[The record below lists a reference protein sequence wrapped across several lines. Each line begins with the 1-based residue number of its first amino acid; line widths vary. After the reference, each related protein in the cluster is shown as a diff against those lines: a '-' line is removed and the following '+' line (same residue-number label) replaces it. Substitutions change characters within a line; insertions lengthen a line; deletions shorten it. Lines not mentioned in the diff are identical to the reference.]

1 MSPACRAFPF
11 ALLLL
16 AWPQAHGGLW
26 DDLRQGATE
35 AVEKGKAAAGGAVRA
50 TKDFAGEA
58 VDVTKDVAGKAAAKG
73 EAFVS
78 DTKEHF
84 QREGTPEAQRAE
96 SDALAYQAMDRLF
109 VDDPEA
115 HGLFD
120 RCFGYAVFEL
130 RQVSFGVTAGYGY
143 GVARERESK
152 IPTYMQVA
160 TGGAGYSLGVGGF
173 AFQLVM
179 LFEDEATYRRFL
191 AEGIE
196 GRAEAATMV
205 GDQTDSLAKE
215 FREGLV
221 VYKLT
226 GQGFKVSAGLIGM
239 RFWPD
244 EALNG
249 P

>member
-35 AVEKGKAAAGGAVRA
+35 AVEKGKAAAGGAVQA

-120 RCFGYAVFEL
+120 RCFGYAVFDRL
-130 RQVSFGVTAGYGY
+130 YPCGSAHFSPLGR
-143 GVARERESK
+143 VA
-152 IPTYMQVA
+152 A
-160 TGGAGYSLGVGGF
+160 
-173 AFQLVM
+173 
-179 LFEDEATYRRFL
+179 DFL
-191 AEGIE
+191 ADKFFHNV
-196 GRAEAATMV
+196 AMHV
-205 GDQTDSLAKE
+205 K
-215 FREGLV
+215 
-221 VYKLT
+221 Y
-226 GQGFKVSAGLIGM
+226 
-239 RFWPD
+239 
-244 EALNG
+244 
-249 P
+249 